1 MCRTIGLGDRQVTD
15 PADIPKLIKV
25 AEGFYVRQE
34 IDNIAWADLGGYA
47 IAVDALEHPEK
58 AHDVFD
64 AITETIGDLPIRH
77 MLNTHTHYDHVA
89 LNGAFER
96 RYGTEIVNQQA
107 TPLGA
112 DGRWFEGPLRRVWM
126 LPMPGCHT
134 SEDCVVWIPE
144 DRALFVGDIFGWGLI
159 PLTTSLRQQT
169 AELLLATYARLIDF
183 NAAVVIPGHGPLIT
197 NAELKR
203 WVAYFRW
210 LIERISTGSVADK
223 SDQQLRAELPPPEDM
238 RHWWRFVAWKHED
251 SVTKILSAVR
261 RGRLGG

>member
-1 MCRTIGLGDRQVTD
+1 MTD
-15 PADIPKLIKV
+15 PADIASIEKI
-25 AEGFYVRQE
+25 ADGFYVRQA
-34 IDNIAWADLGGYA
+34 IDNTAWVDMGGA
-47 IAVDALEHPEK
+47 AVVVDALEQPEL
-58 AHDVFD
+58 ADEVFA
-64 AITETIGDLPIRH
+64 AIADTIGDVPVKHLF
-77 MLNTHTHYDHVA
+77 NTHTHYDHVA
-89 LNGAFER
+89 LNRAFAK
-96 RYGTEIVNQQA
+96 RYNTEIVN
-107 TPLGA
+107 THTTRIPP
-112 DGRWFEGPLRRVWM
+112 DGLWYEGRRRRALM

-134 SEDCVVWIPE
+134 DEDCVVWIPE

-203 WVAYFRW
+203 WVTYFRW

-223 SDQQLRAELPPPEDM
+223 SDQELRAELPPPEDM